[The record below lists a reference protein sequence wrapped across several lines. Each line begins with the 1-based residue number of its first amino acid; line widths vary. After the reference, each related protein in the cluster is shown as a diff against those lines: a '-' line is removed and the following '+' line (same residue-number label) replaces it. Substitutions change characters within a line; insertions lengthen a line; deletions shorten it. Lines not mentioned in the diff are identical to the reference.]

1 MSEFFFQ
8 EPYPITSDTTE
19 YRKISSDYVSIE
31 QLGSREILMI
41 DPKGLELLSQ
51 EAMKDVSF
59 YMRSAH
65 LEKLAK
71 ILEDPEAT
79 DNDRFVAYNL
89 LQNSVVAS
97 DGKLPSCQDTGTAI
111 VVAKKG
117 ENVYT
122 GANDAEHLS
131 KGIYTTYLER
141 NLRYSQIVPISMFEE
156 KNSGSNLPAQIDIY
170 AKQGMSYEF
179 LFLAKGGGSAN
190 KTFLYQKTKSLLNE
204 ENMSAF
210 VREKIKDLGTA
221 ACPPYHLALVI
232 GGTSAEANLAVVKNE
247 GFRERE

>member
-117 ENVYT
+117 EKR
-122 GANDAEHLS
+122 LS
-131 KGIYTTYLER
+131 LHVWGVGII
-141 NLRYSQIVPISMFEE
+141 IV
-156 KNSGSNLPAQIDIY
+156 SGS
-170 AKQGMSYEF
+170 
-179 LFLAKGGGSAN
+179 
-190 KTFLYQKTKSLLNE
+190 
-204 ENMSAF
+204 
-210 VREKIKDLGTA
+210 
-221 ACPPYHLALVI
+221 LV
-232 GGTSAEANLAVVKNE
+232 V
-247 GFRERE
+247 

>member
-97 DGKLPSCQDTGTAI
+97 DG
-111 VVAKKG
+111 
-117 ENVYT
+117 
-122 GANDAEHLS
+122 
-131 KGIYTTYLER
+131 
-141 NLRYSQIVPISMFEE
+141 
-156 KNSGSNLPAQIDIY
+156 
-170 AKQGMSYEF
+170 
-179 LFLAKGGGSAN
+179 
-190 KTFLYQKTKSLLNE
+190 
-204 ENMSAF
+204 
-210 VREKIKDLGTA
+210 
-221 ACPPYHLALVI
+221 
-232 GGTSAEANLAVVKNE
+232 
-247 GFRERE
+247 

>member
-117 ENVYT
+117 ENV
-122 GANDAEHLS
+122 
-131 KGIYTTYLER
+131 
-141 NLRYSQIVPISMFEE
+141 
-156 KNSGSNLPAQIDIY
+156 
-170 AKQGMSYEF
+170 
-179 LFLAKGGGSAN
+179 
-190 KTFLYQKTKSLLNE
+190 
-204 ENMSAF
+204 
-210 VREKIKDLGTA
+210 
-221 ACPPYHLALVI
+221 
-232 GGTSAEANLAVVKNE
+232 
-247 GFRERE
+247 

>member
-97 DGKLPSCQDTGTAI
+97 DVKLPSCQDTGTAI

-122 GANDAEHLS
+122 GANDA
-131 KGIYTTYLER
+131 
-141 NLRYSQIVPISMFEE
+141 
-156 KNSGSNLPAQIDIY
+156 
-170 AKQGMSYEF
+170 
-179 LFLAKGGGSAN
+179 
-190 KTFLYQKTKSLLNE
+190 
-204 ENMSAF
+204 
-210 VREKIKDLGTA
+210 
-221 ACPPYHLALVI
+221 
-232 GGTSAEANLAVVKNE
+232 
-247 GFRERE
+247 